1 MDFDSCDTRR
11 RDWGDLVTIHDNS
24 CAAYVW
30 RSSKKSIT
38 NIVLKQAH
46 WRTNAMN
53 TVIDRRNL
61 CSAVCISACG
71 NYAIV
76 GHKGGRIYS
85 YNLQSGLARG
95 SFPYSNE
102 GGLQAEDIAKREST
116 PGNVLYEQKKILE
129 VEEDTKE
136 PTPEITNITVT
147 GHSDEVTGLFV
158 NITSLVLVSCSMGK

>member
-1 MDFDSCDTRR
+1 
-11 RDWGDLVTIHDNS
+11 
-24 CAAYVW
+24 
-30 RSSKKSIT
+30 
-38 NIVLKQAH
+38 
-46 WRTNAMN
+46 MN

-129 VEEDTKE
+129 VEEDPKE
-136 PTPEITNITVT
+136 PTPQITNITVT
-147 GHSDEVTGLFV
+147 GHNDEVTGLFV